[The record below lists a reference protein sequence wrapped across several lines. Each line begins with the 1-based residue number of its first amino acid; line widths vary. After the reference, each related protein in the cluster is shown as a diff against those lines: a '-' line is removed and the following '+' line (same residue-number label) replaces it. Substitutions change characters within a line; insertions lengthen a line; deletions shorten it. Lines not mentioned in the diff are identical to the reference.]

1 MKKRNPFLYTFK
13 FALLT
18 MLSCILILLF
28 GLYFG
33 SYLKSKSEK
42 SKDVLAS
49 IDEPVFVLDAGHGGE
64 DAGAIAFDG
73 TLEKNLNLEIA
84 TLICGLLELNGNDVK
99 MTRTTDT
106 LLYDYYDD
114 LEDYTG
120 QKKVYDLKNR
130 LKIAQES
137 ENSIY
142 VGIHMN
148 KFSQAKYS
156 GLQVYYSKNNDDSYG
171 IASKLKSNTR
181 LYLQKD
187 NKREIKGA
195 DSSIFILNK
204 IEVPAILIE
213 CGFLSNENELNN
225 LKNSDYQA
233 KLALTIFSSLIE
245 GY

>member
-1 MKKRNPFLYTFK
+1 MAGEFIMWVSVISTSSAAYTSYDDIPGTYYIATGDYNDIFDGNGH
-13 FALLT
+13 
-18 MLSCILILLF
+18 CRI
-28 GLYFG
+28 LYFDRG
-33 SYLKSKSEK
+33 S
-42 SKDVLAS
+42 
-49 IDEPVFVLDAGHGGE
+49 
-64 DAGAIAFDG
+64 GAVGIWE
-73 TLEKNLNLEIA
+73 TVN
-84 TLICGLLELNGNDVK
+84 
-99 MTRTTDT
+99 
-106 LLYDYYDD
+106 
-114 LEDYTG
+114 
-120 QKKVYDLKNR
+120 
-130 LKIAQES
+130 ES